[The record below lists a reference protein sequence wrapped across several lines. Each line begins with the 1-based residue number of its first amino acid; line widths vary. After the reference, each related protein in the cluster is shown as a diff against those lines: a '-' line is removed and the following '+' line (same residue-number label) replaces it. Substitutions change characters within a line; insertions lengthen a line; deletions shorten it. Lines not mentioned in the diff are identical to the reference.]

1 MYLAPL
7 NYDRYFKKVFSD
19 LDIAKKF
26 LEDFL
31 DVEIQEIAPMVLKHK
46 VTDSAQTVEFDF
58 RCKIADNYV
67 IIDMQQWYKP
77 DVVYRFY
84 TYHCLNTALQLESLP
99 VKDFLLPGA
108 RIEKVKDYSGLL
120 PVITIIWMVDDC
132 LGFTDD
138 YVSFTM
144 LPEKVKN
151 LFEENDIW
159 KNEDIEERVKEI
171 LGTIKNDSKGLMFLQ
186 KNRLLFAFQKNI
198 VKNEKFT
205 RYSAWFTLA
214 EKTLNRLNKKSDF
227 DAYRKDKIFMELMRR
242 LLKSNLTDDDL
253 EYIEDYQE
261 TREGIERYNEGMR
274 KEGRVEGRVEGI
286 EQEKSRS
293 RKLIQQA
300 ELAVQ
305 ITRLFY
311 KDNKT
316 IDEIADI
323 TKQST
328 GLIKEILDQ
337 NN

>member
-46 VTDSAQTVEFDF
+46 VTDNAQAVEFDF

-99 VKDFLLPGA
+99 VKDFLLSSGK
-108 RIEKVKDYSGLL
+108 IEKVKDYSGLL

-132 LGFTDD
+132 LGFSDD
-138 YVSFTM
+138 YVSYTM

-151 LFEENDIW
+151 LFEETNIW
-159 KNEDIEERVKEI
+159 KNGDIEARVKDI
-171 LGTIKNDSKGLMFLQ
+171 LSTIKNDSKGLMFLQ

-214 EKTLNRLNKKSDF
+214 EKTLDKLNKKSDF
-227 DAYRKDKIFMELMRR
+227 DSYRKDKIFVELMRR

-253 EYIEDYQE
+253 EYISDYQE

-274 KEGRVEGRVEGI
+274 NEGRNEGI
-286 EQEKSRS
+286 EIGKEQGIEEEKKRS
-293 RKLIQQA
+293 
-300 ELAVQ
+300 
-305 ITRLFY
+305 
-311 KDNKT
+311 
-316 IDEIADI
+316 
-323 TKQST
+323 
-328 GLIKEILDQ
+328 
-337 NN
+337 